1 MKKLI
6 TTFILALALFV
17 PATTHALEANQ
28 SVWFT
33 SVPTVSGEELAAKIG
48 DPILI
53 YANLKNTTK
62 DPITYTLSFVANE
75 KVIGTKTTTV
85 PGYTEQAAS
94 IEWKMPQTSTVVTAS
109 ITKALDKNKKEIAT
123 LKATIGT
130 VTVAPVLEM
139 PKVAVKGFVGKGL
152 NYIENFRLKN
162 LAYFTALKAKV
173 RQELGGVTI
182 DQVSSLIRTETTV
195 APGQTAPATQ
205 VEDRNT
211 TRYVVFIYATAGES
225 FFAHKALF
233 YIVSILLAFFVIRF
247 IIRRFV

>member
-1 MKKLI
+1 MKKILAL
-6 TTFILALALFV
+6 FLALALFI
-17 PATTHALEANQ
+17 PTSAHALEANQ

-33 SVPTVSGEELAAKIG
+33 SVPTASGEELAAKIG

-75 KVIGTKTTTV
+75 KVIDTKTTTV
-85 PGYTEQAAS
+85 AGYTQQAVSIQWTMPKAS
-94 IEWKMPQTSTVVTAS
+94 TPVSVA
-109 ITKALDKNKKEIAT
+109 ITKAVDKNKKEIVS

-130 VTVAPVLEM
+130 VTVAPALEM
-139 PKVAVKGFVGKGL
+139 PKVAVKGFIGKGL

-162 LAYFTALKAKV
+162 LAYFTALKTKV

-247 IIRRFV
+247 IIRRFA